1 MWIRRTCNLLLV
13 VIILL
18 GNLVDFV
25 STGYAESTPSQEQ
38 GQEKKAKDVTVLQG
52 KSDMNIMG
60 LSPNEVVVADGKKSS
75 NLFDFEA
82 FIKPSDIVDGTAPFD
97 SNDEAGND
105 SNPNNGIVRTFDTVT
120 YPLKVTINP
129 KKHDQLKNIK
139 LKITGTLENGITNKR
154 VNAKFAVGG
163 KEDLEKEI
171 ISFDMEYMLKETGN
185 SLMIPVTV
193 EVQGAEQGL
202 KLKPNIKIQV
212 ISVDGED
219 ITNENVSQ
227 SFNDINPVTASGKVN
242 VKAKFSTHYSGMPRL
257 AYSVFNPKVDKD
269 DRSFIFPVVLSLFVD
284 NLPNRSDIRGAT
296 FPVGKVNYHFD
307 FSGRVDWDSQSMGVE
322 KLDFEGKDT
331 PFKIFNYQAIDDV
344 SQKVPQPNT
353 ESFELGLE
361 SYKDVRTNQSAS
373 AKSYIPK
380 EKWNAADIEKYTIN
394 SVWDSG
400 ITQISKPKV
409 SKEVI
414 NYEGNVSDF
423 TIGSTFPT
431 MISHADNVVAFN
443 KNQKAFAT
451 TRFLIHTP
459 NEYYPL
465 GKNNKI
471 NKANNVYYDL
481 KCIIDSYEDSQG
493 NVVPYNT
500 TATVTINE
508 RNNPKGSYSI
518 QTTFHTP
525 EGKELGTPNIGYSA
539 VSKGD
544 PTVIVGQKVKVVS
557 HLNVRAVTE
566 GGTTMVYKWN
576 TDSFYLTKQY
586 AESAKGNM
594 LNEGYPTSTGER
606 IKNSDKQVISF
617 GIAKKNDNSFDALTQ
632 NKEADYEWYNTYD
645 EAIKYGEVGAIKND
659 INAVM
664 GDGEV
669 VASFIPFDV
678 KTKKVGSVNEKG
690 TPNITVTD
698 SVIYPTADRKVGY
711 RIREDG
717 KYNNFT
723 EYDENGNLT
732 KLQSPVG
739 GTINFET
746 LGIINGETSSD
757 IKTNKNT
764 YYSSDN
770 VDVTVDNLAKL
781 PAEVDFNSLD
791 EKIEMRVKIPKG
803 LDYVVGSAKYG
814 DQYIEPKIEQQGDG
828 SNHLVWYDTLTRNNK
843 ALKKINFEARINPV
857 LLPQG
862 NQVGLEIQNV
872 MSSSMDTRLEKFRT
886 SSKNISVVKI
896 GMVGVSETIKKV
908 TGKKNSDYEVG
919 VQPYTTIKDE
929 SHVKA
934 LTYVPRN
941 KDENGSA
948 FSGITFLKQLTLDN
962 PNNKNVEIWLN
973 NSFVE
978 SNNPNKINLQSNGWY
993 RYTGEQDLSKVVSIL
1008 LYINDSLSNSDIVKM
1023 NLVYGTYQNE
1033 FGDQYVSKTVV
1044 NTSVDYKLS
1053 PVSNQVKYTIVA
1065 DVNLSLRKIR
1075 IDTAPAESGL
1085 PVTIRLDKDIVYEDS
1100 NKEKLNVNLY
1110 DKTDNKV
1117 VGSKIYTIEELPEEV
1132 KFKVDPKFLK
1142 KNNKRNY
1149 EVRLEKVNKE
1159 SILIVDQKGKVDTD
1173 GYTSSEE
1180 TVKANAKESTELK
1193 YKGVIMTE
1201 REVGKEMEVF
1211 HETLTIPLK
1220 QLPKQK
1226 TGYGFELKTEASYN
1240 NELAIAYDIKANALV
1255 DKRLVDS
1262 YLNYEKKGEQVVVP
1276 LEETKKTGSLDK
1288 NKIDFLFELPHM
1300 NVEQKTGNLFTDQQV
1315 KEHDSRIKNA
1325 IKDGKRKL
1333 YVPIWAD
1340 LEEYDVFVAS
1350 GVPIGANKINFE
1362 VTQPLQL
1369 YAYMYGTIGS
1379 KTLKDDEL
1387 LIEPVDPKNPFSNG
1401 KPSDWSDEDIAWLKK
1416 N

>member
-25 STGYAESTPSQEQ
+25 STGFAESTPSQEQ

-60 LSPNEVVVADGKKSS
+60 LSPNEVVVADGKKGS

-171 ISFDMEYMLKETGN
+171 VSFDMEYMLKETGN

-227 SFNDINPVTASGKVN
+227 SFNDISPVIASGKVN
-242 VKAKFSTHYSGMPRL
+242 VKAKFSTHYAGMPRL

-296 FPVGKVNYHFD
+296 FPIGKVNYHFE

-331 PFKIFNYQAIDDV
+331 PFKIFNYQAIDDI
-344 SQKVPQPNT
+344 SQKIPQPNT

-361 SYKDVRTNQSAS
+361 SYKDVRTNQSGS

-431 MISHADNVVAFN
+431 MISHADKVVAFN

-471 NKANNVYYDL
+471 NKPNNVYYDL
-481 KCIIDSYEDSQG
+481 KCIIDSYEDSKG
-493 NVVPYNT
+493 NMVPYNT
-500 TATVTINE
+500 TAAVTINE
-508 RNNPKGSYSI
+508 RNDPKGSYSI

-525 EGKELGTPNIGYSA
+525 EGKELGTPNVGYNV

-739 GTINFET
+739 GSINFET

-872 MSSSMDTRLEKFRT
+872 ISSSMDTRLEKFRT

-1340 LEEYDVFVAS
+1340 LEEYDVFVDS

>member
-25 STGYAESTPSQEQ
+25 STGYAESAPSQEQ

-60 LSPNEVVVADGKKSS
+60 LSPNEVVVADGKKGS

-171 ISFDMEYMLKETGN
+171 VSFDMEYMLKETGN

-227 SFNDINPVTASGKVN
+227 SFNDISPVIASGKVN

-525 EGKELGTPNIGYSA
+525 EGKELGTPNVGYSA

-843 ALKKINFEARINPV
+843 SLKKINFEARINPV

>member
-25 STGYAESTPSQEQ
+25 STGYAESAPSQEQ
-38 GQEKKAKDVTVLQG
+38 GQEKKTKDVTVLQG

-171 ISFDMEYMLKETGN
+171 VSFDMEYMLKETGN

-242 VKAKFSTHYSGMPRL
+242 VKAKFSTHYAGMPRL

-361 SYKDVRTNQSAS
+361 SYKDVRTNQSGS

-409 SKEVI
+409 SKDVI

-431 MISHADNVVAFN
+431 MISHDNRVVAFN

-500 TATVTINE
+500 TAAVTINE

-594 LNEGYPTSTGER
+594 LNEGYPTSIGER

-739 GTINFET
+739 STINFET

-978 SNNPNKINLQSNGWY
+978 SNNPNKIDLQSNSWY

-1008 LYINDSLSNSDIVKM
+1008 LYINDSLSNSDVVKM

-1159 SILIVDQKGKVDTD
+1159 SILIVDHKGKVDTD

-1201 REVGKEMEVF
+1201 REFGKEMEVF
-1211 HETLTIPLK
+1211 YETLTIPLK

-1240 NELAIAYDIKANALV
+1240 NELAIPYDLKANALV
-1255 DKRLVDS
+1255 DKGLVDS
-1262 YLNYEKKGEQVVVP
+1262 YLNYEKKGEQVVIP

-1288 NKIDFLFELPHM
+1288 NKTDFLFELPHM

-1333 YVPIWAD
+1333 YVPIWAN

>member
-25 STGYAESTPSQEQ
+25 STGFAESTPSQEQ

-60 LSPNEVVVADGKKSS
+60 LSPNEVVVADGKKGS

-171 ISFDMEYMLKETGN
+171 VSFDMEYMLKETGN

-227 SFNDINPVTASGKVN
+227 SFNDISPVIASGKVN
-242 VKAKFSTHYSGMPRL
+242 VKAKFSTHYAGMPRL

-296 FPVGKVNYHFD
+296 FPIGKVNYHFE

-331 PFKIFNYQAIDDV
+331 PFKIFNHQAIDDI
-344 SQKVPQPNT
+344 SQKIPQPNT

-361 SYKDVRTNQSAS
+361 SYKDVRTNQSGS

-380 EKWNAADIEKYTIN
+380 EKWNATDIEKYTIN

-431 MISHADNVVAFN
+431 MISHADKVVAFN

-471 NKANNVYYDL
+471 NKSNNVYYDL

-493 NVVPYNT
+493 NMVPYNT
-500 TATVTINE
+500 TASVTINE
-508 RNNPKGSYSI
+508 RNDPKGSYSI

-525 EGKELGTPNIGYSA
+525 EGKELGTPNVGYNV

-739 GTINFET
+739 GSINFET

-978 SNNPNKINLQSNGWY
+978 SNNPNKIDLQSNSWY

-1008 LYINDSLSNSDIVKM
+1008 LYINDSLSNSDVVKM

-1117 VGSKIYTIEELPEEV
+1117 VGSKVYTIEELPEEV

-1159 SILIVDQKGKVDTD
+1159 SILIVDHKGKVDTD

-1340 LEEYDVFVAS
+1340 LEEYDVFVDS

>member
-25 STGYAESTPSQEQ
+25 STGFAESTPSQEQ

-60 LSPNEVVVADGKKSS
+60 LSPNEVVVADGKKGS

-171 ISFDMEYMLKETGN
+171 VSFDMEYMLKETGN

-227 SFNDINPVTASGKVN
+227 SFNDISPVIASGKVN
-242 VKAKFSTHYSGMPRL
+242 VKAKFSTHYAGMPRL

-296 FPVGKVNYHFD
+296 FPIGKVNYHFE

-331 PFKIFNYQAIDDV
+331 PFKIFNHQAIDDI
-344 SQKVPQPNT
+344 SQKIPQPNT

-361 SYKDVRTNQSAS
+361 SYKDVRTNQSGS

-431 MISHADNVVAFN
+431 MISHADKVVAFN

-525 EGKELGTPNIGYSA
+525 EGKELGTPNVGYNV

-739 GTINFET
+739 GSINFET

-1085 PVTIRLDKDIVYEDS
+1085 PVTIRLDKDILYEDS

-1149 EVRLEKVNKE
+1149 EVRLEKVNRE

-1220 QLPKQK
+1220 KLPKQK
-1226 TGYGFELKTEASYN
+1226 TGYGYELKMEASYN

-1340 LEEYDVFVAS
+1340 LEEYDVFVSS
-1350 GVPIGANKINFE
+1350 GAPIGANKINFE

>member
-25 STGYAESTPSQEQ
+25 STGFAESTPSQEQ

-60 LSPNEVVVADGKKSS
+60 LSPNEVVVADGKKGS

-171 ISFDMEYMLKETGN
+171 VSFDMEYMLKETGN

-227 SFNDINPVTASGKVN
+227 SFNDISPVIASGKVN
-242 VKAKFSTHYSGMPRL
+242 VKAKFSTHYAGMPRL

-296 FPVGKVNYHFD
+296 FPIGKVNYHFE

-331 PFKIFNYQAIDDV
+331 PFKIFNHQAIDDI
-344 SQKVPQPNT
+344 SQKIPQPNT

-361 SYKDVRTNQSAS
+361 SYKDVRTNQSGS

-380 EKWNAADIEKYTIN
+380 EKWNATDIEKYTIN

-431 MISHADNVVAFN
+431 MISHADKVVAFN

-471 NKANNVYYDL
+471 NKPNNVYYDL
-481 KCIIDSYEDSQG
+481 KCIIDSYEDSKG
-493 NVVPYNT
+493 NMVPYNT
-500 TATVTINE
+500 TAAVTINE
-508 RNNPKGSYSI
+508 RNDPKGSYSI

-525 EGKELGTPNIGYSA
+525 EGKELGTPNVGYNV

>member
-1 MWIRRTCNLLLV
+1 MLV

-25 STGYAESTPSQEQ
+25 STGFAESTPSQEQ

-60 LSPNEVVVADGKKSS
+60 LSPNEVVVADGKKGS

-171 ISFDMEYMLKETGN
+171 VSFDMEYMLKETGN

-227 SFNDINPVTASGKVN
+227 SFNDISPVIASGKVN
-242 VKAKFSTHYSGMPRL
+242 VKAKFSTHYAGMPRL

-296 FPVGKVNYHFD
+296 FPIGKVNYHFE

-331 PFKIFNYQAIDDV
+331 PFKIFNHQAIDDI
-344 SQKVPQPNT
+344 SQKIPQPNT

-361 SYKDVRTNQSAS
+361 SYKDVRTNQSGS

-380 EKWNAADIEKYTIN
+380 EKWNATDIEKYTIN

-431 MISHADNVVAFN
+431 MISHADKVVAFN

-471 NKANNVYYDL
+471 NKPNNVYYDL
-481 KCIIDSYEDSQG
+481 KCIIDSYEDSKG
-493 NVVPYNT
+493 NMVPYNT
-500 TATVTINE
+500 TAAVTINE
-508 RNNPKGSYSI
+508 RNDPKGSYSI

-525 EGKELGTPNIGYSA
+525 EGKELGTPNVGYNV

-739 GTINFET
+739 GSINFET

-872 MSSSMDTRLEKFRT
+872 ISSSMDTRLEKFRT

-1008 LYINDSLSNSDIVKM
+1008 LYINDSLSNSDVVKM

-1117 VGSKIYTIEELPEEV
+1117 VGSKVYTIEELPEEV

-1159 SILIVDQKGKVDTD
+1159 SILIVDHKGKVDTD

-1240 NELAIAYDIKANALV
+1240 NELAIAYDIKAIALV

-1340 LEEYDVFVAS
+1340 LEEYDVFVDS

>member
-1 MWIRRTCNLLLV
+1 MLV

>member
-25 STGYAESTPSQEQ
+25 STGYAESAPSQEQ
-38 GQEKKAKDVTVLQG
+38 GQEKKTKDVTVLQG

-60 LSPNEVVVADGKKSS
+60 LSPNEVVVADGKKGS

-171 ISFDMEYMLKETGN
+171 VSFDMEYMLKETGN

-632 NKEADYEWYNTYD
+632 NKEGDYEWYNTYD

-739 GTINFET
+739 STINFET

-973 NSFVE
+973 NSSVE
-978 SNNPNKINLQSNGWY
+978 SNNPNKIDLQSNGWY

-1008 LYINDSLSNSDIVKM
+1008 LYINDSLSNSDVVKM

-1159 SILIVDQKGKVDTD
+1159 SILIVDHKGKVDTD

-1211 HETLTIPLK
+1211 YETLTIPLK

-1240 NELAIAYDIKANALV
+1240 NELAIPYDLKANALV

-1262 YLNYEKKGEQVVVP
+1262 YLNYEKKGEQVVIP

-1288 NKIDFLFELPHM
+1288 NKADFLFELPHM

-1315 KEHDSRIKNA
+1315 KENDSRIKNA

-1333 YVPIWAD
+1333 YVPIWAN

>member
-1 MWIRRTCNLLLV
+1 MLV

-25 STGYAESTPSQEQ
+25 STGFAESTPSQEQ

-60 LSPNEVVVADGKKSS
+60 LSPNEVVVADGKKGS

-171 ISFDMEYMLKETGN
+171 VSFDMEYMLKETGN

-227 SFNDINPVTASGKVN
+227 SFNDISPVIASGKVN
-242 VKAKFSTHYSGMPRL
+242 VKAKFSTHYAGMPRL

-296 FPVGKVNYHFD
+296 FPIGKVNYHFE

-331 PFKIFNYQAIDDV
+331 PFKIFNHQAIDDI
-344 SQKVPQPNT
+344 SQKIPQPNT

-361 SYKDVRTNQSAS
+361 SYKDVRTNQSGS

-431 MISHADNVVAFN
+431 MISHADKVVAFN

-525 EGKELGTPNIGYSA
+525 EGKELGTPNVGYNV

-739 GTINFET
+739 GSINFET

-1149 EVRLEKVNKE
+1149 EVRLEKVNRE

-1220 QLPKQK
+1220 KLPKQK
-1226 TGYGFELKTEASYN
+1226 TGYGYELKMEASYN

-1340 LEEYDVFVAS
+1340 LEEYDVFVSS
-1350 GVPIGANKINFE
+1350 GAPIGANKINFE

>member
-25 STGYAESTPSQEQ
+25 STGFAESTPSQEQ

-60 LSPNEVVVADGKKSS
+60 LSPNEVVVADGKKGS

-171 ISFDMEYMLKETGN
+171 VSFDMEYMLKETGN

-227 SFNDINPVTASGKVN
+227 SFNDISPVIASGKVN
-242 VKAKFSTHYSGMPRL
+242 VKAKFSTHYAGMPRL

-296 FPVGKVNYHFD
+296 FPIGKVNYHFE

-331 PFKIFNYQAIDDV
+331 PFKIFNHQAIDDI
-344 SQKVPQPNT
+344 SQKIPQPNT

-361 SYKDVRTNQSAS
+361 SYKDVRTNQSGS

-431 MISHADNVVAFN
+431 MISHADKVVAFN

-525 EGKELGTPNIGYSA
+525 EGKELGTPNVGYNV

-739 GTINFET
+739 GSINFET

-1149 EVRLEKVNKE
+1149 EVRLEKVNRE

-1220 QLPKQK
+1220 KLPKQK
-1226 TGYGFELKTEASYN
+1226 TGYGYELKMEASYN

-1340 LEEYDVFVAS
+1340 LEEYDVFVSS
-1350 GVPIGANKINFE
+1350 GAPIGANKINFE

>member
-1 MWIRRTCNLLLV
+1 MLV

-25 STGYAESTPSQEQ
+25 STGFAESTPSQEQ

-60 LSPNEVVVADGKKSS
+60 LSPNEVVVADGKKGS

-171 ISFDMEYMLKETGN
+171 VSFDMEYMLKETGN

-227 SFNDINPVTASGKVN
+227 SFNDISPVIASGKVN
-242 VKAKFSTHYSGMPRL
+242 VKAKFSTHYAGMPRL

-296 FPVGKVNYHFD
+296 FPIGKVNYHFE

-331 PFKIFNYQAIDDV
+331 PFKIFNHQAIDDI
-344 SQKVPQPNT
+344 SQKIPQPNT

-361 SYKDVRTNQSAS
+361 SYKDVRTNQSGS

-431 MISHADNVVAFN
+431 MISHADKVVAFN

-471 NKANNVYYDL
+471 NKPNNVYYDL
-481 KCIIDSYEDSQG
+481 KCIIDSYEDSKG
-493 NVVPYNT
+493 NMVPYNT
-500 TATVTINE
+500 TAAVTINE
-508 RNNPKGSYSI
+508 RNDPKGSYSI

-525 EGKELGTPNIGYSA
+525 EGKELGTPNVGYNV

-739 GTINFET
+739 GSINFET

-872 MSSSMDTRLEKFRT
+872 ISSSMDTRLEKFRT

-1100 NKEKLNVNLY
+1100 NKEKLNINLY

-1149 EVRLEKVNKE
+1149 EVRLEKVNRE

-1226 TGYGFELKTEASYN
+1226 TGYGYELKMEASYN

-1276 LEETKKTGSLDK
+1276 LEETKKRVVWI
-1288 NKIDFLFELPHM
+1288 KI
-1300 NVEQKTGNLFTDQQV
+1300 K
-1315 KEHDSRIKNA
+1315 
-1325 IKDGKRKL
+1325 
-1333 YVPIWAD
+1333 
-1340 LEEYDVFVAS
+1340 
-1350 GVPIGANKINFE
+1350 
-1362 VTQPLQL
+1362 
-1369 YAYMYGTIGS
+1369 
-1379 KTLKDDEL
+1379 
-1387 LIEPVDPKNPFSNG
+1387 
-1401 KPSDWSDEDIAWLKK
+1401 
-1416 N
+1416 